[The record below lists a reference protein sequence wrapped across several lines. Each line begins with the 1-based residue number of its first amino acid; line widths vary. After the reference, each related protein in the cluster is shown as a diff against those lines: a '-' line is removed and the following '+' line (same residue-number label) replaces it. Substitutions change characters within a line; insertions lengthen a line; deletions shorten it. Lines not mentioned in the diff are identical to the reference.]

1 MSVRSTDR
9 RPRRQPWLFHLCRPF
24 LFLAAHFHR
33 LEVTGIEHAPT
44 QGPALLLVK
53 HRASRDSLLLS
64 WILYHHAGRMG
75 YYLVKRKSPLYN
87 RLVGA
92 LGGIGVIRPK
102 DIRRIQG
109 RAQRRAALR
118 RARRSNQQA
127 MAYVAELYIRG
138 ELMVIFPEGM
148 FYPTRL
154 GPLHLGALRQ
164 IRDLAPH
171 CEIPIVP
178 VGIEYES
185 LGRPRSRSYLRFG
198 APLSI
203 GDYPELA
210 VLADVI
216 EKQLRVL
223 SGLADA

>member
-1 MSVRSTDR
+1 MER

-24 LFLAAHFHR
+24 LFVAAHFHR

-64 WILYHHAGRMG
+64 WLLYHHTGRMG

-102 DIRRIQG
+102 DLLRIQD
-109 RAQRRAALR
+109 RERRRAALQ
-118 RARRSNQQA
+118 RARRLNQQA
-127 MAYVAELYIRG
+127 MAYVAELYTRG

-164 IRDLAPH
+164 IRDLAPRY
-171 CEIPIVP
+171 EIPIVP

-185 LGRPRSRSYLRFG
+185 LHRPRARAFVRFG
-198 APLSI
+198 APLSVA
-203 GDYPELA
+203 DYPELS
-210 VLADVI
+210 VLADVL
-216 EKQLRVL
+216 KDQLRSL
-223 SGLADA
+223 SGLANS